1 MKSFFLASALL
12 GLTANAIPI
21 DDVKPRGFE
30 EMAAASNSELVERIS
45 FSTTRNE
52 LGQCAPIT
60 VIFARGTV
68 EPGNVGDLAGPQF
81 FNALDILYG
90 DSNVAVQGVN
100 YPATIGG
107 YLRGGDVG
115 GAATLAALT
124 NQAASECPHSQII
137 LSGYSQ
143 GAQLVHLGVKQI
155 SAQVASR
162 VKAVVGTLTQF
173 SSAKANIAR
182 RLSLVTQTKVKRFRT
197 SLRALL
203 THFAL
208 RMTLFAT
215 ACLLLILSTCHMR
228 WTQRPVLC
236 S

>member
-12 GLTANAIPI
+12 GLTATAIPI

-30 EMAAASNSELVERIS
+30 KMAAVSNSELVERIS

-107 YLRGGDVG
+107 YLGGGDVG

-124 NQAASECPHSQII
+124 NQAASQCPHTQII

-162 VKAVVGTLTQF
+162 VKAVVVFGDPDQGQALQ
-173 SSAKANIAR
+173 NISPSIVDSFCFADDFICHG
-182 RLSLVTQTKVKRFRT
+182 LPIVDTFHLSYALDATAGALFVKSLV
-197 SLRALL
+197 S
-203 THFAL
+203 
-208 RMTLFAT
+208 
-215 ACLLLILSTCHMR
+215 I
-228 WTQRPVLC
+228 
-236 S
+236 

>member
-1 MKSFFLASALL
+1 MKSFFLASVLL
-12 GLTANAIPI
+12 GFTATAVPI

-30 EMAAASNSELVERIS
+30 KMAAASNSELVERIS

-90 DSNVAVQGVN
+90 DSKVAVQGVD
-100 YPATIGG
+100 YPATIAG
-107 YLRGGDVG
+107 YLGGGDVG

-124 NQAASECPHSQII
+124 NQAASQCPQTQII

-143 GAQLVHLGVKQI
+143 GAQLVHLGVEQI

-162 VKAVVGTLTQF
+162 VRAVVGTLTQL
-173 SSAKANIAR
+173 SSAKLI
-182 RLSLVTQTKVKRFRT
+182 SLVG
-197 SLRALL
+197 
-203 THFAL
+203 
-208 RMTLFAT
+208 
-215 ACLLLILSTCHMR
+215 CL
-228 WTQRPVLC
+228 W
-236 S
+236 

>member
-1 MKSFFLASALL
+1 MKSFFLASVLL
-12 GLTANAIPI
+12 GLTATAVPI

-30 EMAAASNSELVERIS
+30 KMAAASKPEVIERIS

-68 EPGNVGDLAGPQF
+68 EPGNVGDLAGPQL

-100 YPATIGG
+100 YPATIAG
-107 YLRGGDVG
+107 YLGGGDVG

-124 NQAASECPHSQII
+124 NQAASQCPQTQII

-143 GAQLVHLGVKQI
+143 GAQLVHLGVEQI

-162 VKAVVGTLTQF
+162 VKAVVGTLTQL
-173 SSAKANIAR
+173 SSAKADIAR

-197 SLRALL
+197 SLRVLL
-203 THFAL
+203 AHFAL
-208 RMTLFAT
+208 RMTSFAM
-215 ACLLLILSTCHMR
+215 ACLLLILSTCPTR
-228 WTQRPVLC
+228 WTRRPVLC